1 MHYDIEADWMLL
13 LTCNF
18 RCPYCFIDPKLLGA
32 KIQRHGTPEQWR
44 YGFARTGKTW
54 LLHMSGG
61 EPAIHPDFVDLA
73 RLLSQQH
80 YLSLNSNLSHR
91 NIDAFADAVDPARV
105 HYVNASLHYDERS
118 ARGGLEDFIT
128 RALRLQDRGFNVMV
142 SQVVDPAVLPRLEG
156 IMDTLGAR
164 GLVVFPKALREAYR
178 GSVYPRA
185 YTESE
190 RGLMMQLIEK
200 ARAASAGL
208 RTRMGEAP
216 TINLFEEE
224 TQLAPASYRG
234 RWCAAGPRFVQIDE
248 HGQVLRC
255 GSPVSYGNILRGNV
269 SLPQDIR
276 RCKTAYCTYY
286 CEKYSVAL
294 SEPGQAPLARQLL
307 DQRQRERLQL
317 K

>member
-1 MHYDIEADWMLL
+1 MVYDIEADWMLL

-32 KIQRHGTPEQWR
+32 KIVRHGTPEQWR
-44 YGFARTGKTW
+44 DGFARTGKTW

-61 EPAIHPDFVDLA
+61 EPAVHPDFVELA
-73 RLLSQQH
+73 RLLSREH

-105 HYVNASLHYDERS
+105 HYINASLHYDERA

-128 RALRLQDRGFNVMV
+128 RALRLKSQGFNVMV

-156 IMDTLGAR
+156 IMDTLAER
-164 GLVVFPKALREAYR
+164 GLTVFPKALRDTYR

-185 YTESE
+185 YTVSE
-190 RGLMMQLIEK
+190 RTLMTRLIEK
-200 ARAASAGL
+200 ARAASTVL
-208 RTRMGEAP
+208 RKRIGEAP

-224 TQLAPASYRG
+224 LQLEPANYRG

-248 HGQVLRC
+248 QGLVLRC
-255 GSPVSYGNILRGNV
+255 GSPVSYGSILRGNV
-269 SLPQDIR
+269 ALPQDIR
-276 RCKTAYCTYY
+276 RCKTDYCPYY
-286 CEKYSVAL
+286 CEKYSVAM
-294 SEPGQAPLARQLL
+294 SEPGQASAAREALMVPAIT
-307 DQRQRERLQL
+307 RL
-317 K
+317 

>member
-13 LTCNF
+13 LSCNF

-32 KIQRHGTPEQWR
+32 KILRHGTPEQWR
-44 YGFARTGKTW
+44 DGFARTGKTW

-61 EPAIHPDFVDLA
+61 EPAVHPDFVAIASLLA
-73 RLLSQQH
+73 QDH
-80 YLSLNSNLSHR
+80 YVSLNSNLSHR

-105 HYVNASLHYDERS
+105 HYINASLHYDERS

-128 RALRLQDRGFNVMV
+128 RALRLQGLGFNVMV

-156 IMDTLGAR
+156 IMDTLAAR
-164 GLVVFPKALREAYR
+164 GLMVFPKALRESYK

-185 YTESE
+185 YIESE
-190 RGLMMQLIEK
+190 RVLMTRLIEK
-200 ARAASAGL
+200 ARAASTGL
-208 RTRMGEAP
+208 RQRMGEAP

-224 TQLAPASYRG
+224 TQLVPANYRG

-248 HGQVLRC
+248 YGQVLRC
-255 GSPVSYGNILRGNV
+255 GSPVSYGSILRGNV

-276 RCKTAYCTYY
+276 SCKTDYCPYY

-294 SEPGQAPLARQLL
+294 SEPRRAPLARQLL
-307 DQRQRERLQL
+307 DQRQLERSQA
-317 K
+317 